1 MCRAVFASIASIAFL
16 AGCTRAPSRIEAPD
30 WDPDDFADAIVAKLD
45 ANKDGSLDKTE
56 LTAAPGLAFGAKY
69 IDTDKNETLSRE
81 ELVARFTV
89 YKDRE
94 SGLTSKQMQLPY
106 AGRPVAGAKVKLV
119 PEFFLEGVVE
129 PASGETVD
137 DGTLTPITEGMDV
150 PGVRAGYYRVV
161 VESPRVKVP
170 TKYTSAETTPLGVE
184 VSPTSDDPS
193 SYSSIL
199 QLVLRN

>member
-16 AGCTRAPSRIEAPD
+16 AGCTRAPARIEAPD
-30 WDPDDFADAIVAKLD
+30 WDPDDFADAILVKLD

-94 SGLTSKQMQLPY
+94 SGLTSKQMQLSY

>member
-16 AGCTRAPSRIEAPD
+16 AGCTGAPSAIEAPD
-30 WDPDDFADAIVAKLD
+30 WDPDEFADTILAKLD
-45 ANKDGSLDKTE
+45 ANKDGSLTKAE

-69 IDTDKNETLSRE
+69 IDTDKNEALSRD

-89 YKDRE
+89 YKVRE
-94 SGLTSKQMQLPY
+94 SGLTSKQMQLSY
-106 AGRPVAGAKVKLV
+106 AGRPLGGAKVKLV

-129 PASGETVD
+129 PASGEAFD

-170 TKYTSAETTPLGVE
+170 AKYASAETTPLGVE

-193 SYSSIL
+193 SYGKL

>member
-1 MCRAVFASIASIAFL
+1 MSRAILVSIASLAFL
-16 AGCTRAPSRIEAPD
+16 PGCTRAPSPIEAPE
-30 WDPDDFADAIVAKLD
+30 WDPDEFADAILAKLD
-45 ANKDGSLDKTE
+45 VNKDGSLAKTE
-56 LTAAPGLAFGAKY
+56 LSAAPGLAYGAKY
-69 IDTDKNETLSRE
+69 IDTDKNEALSRE

-94 SGLTSKQMQLPY
+94 SGLTSKQMQLSY
-106 AGRPVAGAKVKLV
+106 AGRPLGGAKVKLV

-137 DGTLTPITEGMDV
+137 DGTLVPLTEGMDV

-184 VSPTSDDPS
+184 VSPTSDDAA
-193 SYSSIL
+193 SYGTL